1 MKKLLWLV
9 VLFAWPVAGSAEEM
23 SFVTTLSAPVGVFS
37 RVETANPKTV
47 ATAPT
52 VNFCQ
57 TRSNEGTITLQGTDA
72 EKVAFSTPLLQ
83 LQNGTTLGGDV
94 SFYQITRT
102 LSLQNGGNLTGKSLH
117 AYQVQVLNT
126 VKGKVAGTMEVE
138 TANFQVAKTDYLTIF
153 NTASIAPSQS
163 ITGATLRWIHDCGT
177 GIETCKTYV
186 LKTAN

>member
-47 ATAPT
+47 TTAPK

-57 TRSNEGTITLQGTDA
+57 TRSGSGTIKLQGTDA
-72 EKVAFSTPLLQ
+72 NKVAFFTPSLQ
-83 LQNGTTLGGDV
+83 LQNGTTLGGNV
-94 SFYQITRT
+94 PFYQITNA
-102 LSLQNGGNLTGKSLH
+102 LFLQKGGTLTGGALY
-117 AYQVQVLNT
+117 AYQVQVFNT
-126 VKGKVAGTMEVE
+126 VKGKVAGMMEV
-138 TANFQVAKTDYLTIF
+138 TAANLQVAKTDNLTIP
-153 NTASIAPSQS
+153 NVASIASPQS

-186 LKTAN
+186 LKTK